1 MTPNTLTSSEFS
13 ITALQC
19 VAHYIHANI
28 SNLDNPTILVLQHHV
43 RIYCKSIHE
52 KQYGKRLPNLVSSA
66 VCILK
71 YFYAWKIRLRIKP
84 PIQYI
89 DNSSTMIAGFVCD
102 HFQPSSV
109 LLTCVVLYVSVSF
122 FYHPCMILRREKKGI
137 VKLNL

>member
-71 YFYAWKIRLRIKP
+71 YFYA
-84 PIQYI
+84 
-89 DNSSTMIAGFVCD
+89 
-102 HFQPSSV
+102 
-109 LLTCVVLYVSVSF
+109 
-122 FYHPCMILRREKKGI
+122 
-137 VKLNL
+137 